1 MSVNLA
7 SLSSA
12 PATTGKKGVIWA
24 HVHIVLLNLLLGT
37 SLARNESD
45 EL

>member
-1 MSVNLA
+1 MSVNLT
-7 SLSSA
+7 S
-12 PATTGKKGVIWA
+12 PATAGKKGVIWA
-24 HVHIVLLNLLLGT
+24 RVHVVLLILLLGT

>member
-1 MSVNLA
+1 MSVNLT

-24 HVHIVLLNLLLGT
+24 RAHCASESSFGHIPG
-37 SLARNESD
+37 
-45 EL
+45 